1 MSWNEHQP
9 VKLDWMKEY
18 YETERIYKQNRTRVY
33 ILFGIGMLLNLGLWI
48 WYAKAE
54 GYHPVLEQLQIIS
67 PTWKN
72 QFFLY
77 LDDWKRSDIGM
88 RMFGSVILLGMVVGR
103 IYRILCQIG
112 FLFGIW
118 WVWKRFWQK
127 SMLICMLSILF
138 CFITIWFYLGA
149 AYVIAGPVMLCE
161 FMKLHTQKVKREVHK
176 KAIDVCKDSK

>member
-77 LDDWKRSDIGM
+77 LDEWKRSDIGM
-88 RMFGSVILLGMVVGR
+88 RMFGSVILLGMVVGE
-103 IYRILCQIG
+103 YTGYCVKSDFSLVSG
-112 FLFGIW
+112 GYGNDFG
-118 WVWKRFWQK
+118 R
-127 SMLICMLSILF
+127 
-138 CFITIWFYLGA
+138 
-149 AYVIAGPVMLCE
+149 
-161 FMKLHTQKVKREVHK
+161 KV
-176 KAIDVCKDSK
+176 C